1 MLASPSPPF
10 DNVEVSSGQY
20 STMLSVTVAVGC
32 GLLFL
37 NICVFFGLYR
47 QVRCVAQNPSS
58 LYCHQSLQC
67 DKNKRSKKKL
77 QLQYQTYASNQ
88 ASVPDQ
94 YNNLNSPLS
103 LMPPPPPPITLNSSA
118 VHSLP
123 VHEEMF
129 DRQMFAP
136 APLSSGTD
144 SASASVIP
152 RHSFQE
158 QACRRLL

>member
-47 QVRCVAQNPSS
+47 
-58 LYCHQSLQC
+58 
-67 DKNKRSKKKL
+67 
-77 QLQYQTYASNQ
+77 QYQTYASNQ

>member
-47 QVRCVAQNPSS
+47 
-58 LYCHQSLQC
+58 QC

-118 VHSLP
+118 VHAVP
-123 VHEEMF
+123 VHEDMF

-158 QACRRLL
+158 QACQKLL